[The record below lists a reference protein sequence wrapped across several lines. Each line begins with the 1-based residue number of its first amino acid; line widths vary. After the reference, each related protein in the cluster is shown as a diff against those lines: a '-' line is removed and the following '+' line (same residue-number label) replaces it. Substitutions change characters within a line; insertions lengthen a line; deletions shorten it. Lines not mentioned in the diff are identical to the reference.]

1 MKGECYM
8 SKKWLLGLSLALSV
22 LVITACSNGDEA
34 AEDNK
39 EETNTQEESQG
50 DGEGA
55 EQPEMPQADLEG
67 IPEVVAEVNG
77 EEISKEEFETTYQA
91 QFQQM
96 AMQSQMTGQELD
108 QDQLKKQIAESM
120 IGSELLIQEADNRG
134 FTASE
139 EDVNKTVDDLV
150 KQNGLQSKEE
160 FITALEEQGLPEE
173 EVMTQV
179 ETQVKVD
186 QLIADESG
194 DTKPTE
200 EELKEAYDQMKTQQE
215 QIGGEE
221 AEVPSF
227 EEMKPNLEEQLK
239 MQKEGEAAQKLV
251 EELRKNADVTVNI

>member
-1 MKGECYM
+1 
-8 SKKWLLGLSLALSV
+8 
-22 LVITACSNGDEA
+22 
-34 AEDNK
+34 
-39 EETNTQEESQG
+39 
-50 DGEGA
+50 
-55 EQPEMPQADLEG
+55 
-67 IPEVVAEVNG
+67 
-77 EEISKEEFETTYQA
+77 
-91 QFQQM
+91 
-96 AMQSQMTGQELD
+96 MTGQELD

-150 KQNGLQSKEE
+150 KQNGLQSKKE
-160 FITALEEQGLPEE
+160 FMAALKEQGLPEE

-215 QIGGEE
+215 QMGGEE

-227 EEMKPNLEEQLK
+227 EEMKPNLEEQIK

-251 EELRKNADVTVNI
+251 EKLRKNADVTVNI

>member
-1 MKGECYM
+1 MR
-8 SKKWLLGLSLALSV
+8 KKWLLGLSLAVSV
-22 LVITACSNGDEA
+22 FVITACSNGDDTA
-34 AEDNK
+34 GDNK
-39 EETNTQEESQG
+39 EEPKTQEETQG
-50 DGEGA
+50 GEEGA
-55 EQPEMPQADLEG
+55 EQAEMPKPDLEG

-77 EEISKEEFETTYQA
+77 GEINKEEFETTYQA

-108 QDQLKKQIAESM
+108 QDQFKKQVVEGM
-120 IGSELLIQEADNRG
+120 ISTELLIQEADNRG
-134 FTASE
+134 FKTSK
-139 EDVNKTVDDLV
+139 EDVNKTVDELV
-150 KQNGLQSKEE
+150 KQNGLQSKEDLMA
-160 FITALEEQGLPEE
+160 ALKEQGIPEE

-186 QLIADESG
+186 QLIAEESG

-200 EELKEAYDQMKTQQE
+200 EELKEAYDQMKTGQE
-215 QIGGEE
+215 QMGGEE

-227 EEMKPNLEEQLK
+227 EEMKPNLEEQVK